1 MRVDFYQVDVFTI
14 ALFKGNPA
22 GVVLNADALTAT
34 EMQSIAREV
43 NNSETAFVLKPL
55 DVSHDIRIRYFTP
68 NIEVSG
74 CGHSTLAACYI
85 WARQCGF
92 KKRLVNIKLPF
103 GILPVELLG
112 DGRNK
117 RIFMTQTL
125 PRFKSILSG
134 SKKAR
139 LLNALNLTP
148 NDLIR
153 TPVQVVDTGDPKI
166 LIPLKNKNLLNNLA
180 PDFGQLVDI
189 SVQFDCNGFHLFT
202 LDTQNDITTTYAR
215 TFAPAIGVN
224 EDPVAGNGNGHLGAY
239 LIKYQLVKHNNRCFQ
254 FVSRQGEDINR
265 SGFAHV
271 IVKIEEGIPT
281 AVKVGGDLRLVF
293 ATTIEL

>member
-22 GVVLNADALTAT
+22 GVVLNADALTAA

-43 NNSETAFVLKPL
+43 NNPETAFVLKPQ
-55 DVSHDIRIRYFTP
+55 DDSHDIRIRYFTP

-74 CGHSTLAACYI
+74 CGHATLAACYV
-85 WARQCGF
+85 WARQRGF
-92 KKRLVNIKLPF
+92 KKRLINLKLPH

-112 DGRNK
+112 DGKNK
-117 RIFMTQTL
+117 RVFMTQSL
-125 PRFKSILSG
+125 PKFKSVLSG
-134 SKKAR
+134 SGKNH

-148 NDLIR
+148 KDLIR
-153 TPVQVVDTGDPKI
+153 TPVQVVDSEDSKI
-166 LIPLKNKNLLNNLA
+166 LIPLKDKNLLNNLT
-180 PDFGQLVDI
+180 PDFGRLVDV
-189 SVQFDCNGFHLFT
+189 SVQFNCNGFHVFT
-202 LDTQNDITTTYAR
+202 LDNQNDITTTYAR
-215 TFAPAIGVN
+215 TFSPAIGVN
-224 EDPVAGNGNGHLGAY
+224 EDPVAGSGNGHLGAY
-239 LIKYQLVKHNNRCFQ
+239 LVKYQLIKHNNRCFQ

-271 IVKIEEGIPT
+271 TVKIEDGIPT
-281 AVKVGGDLRLVF
+281 AVKVGGDVRLVF